1 MKRLSTYCLVFMIS
15 VLGIACKNKEEKK
28 EKPATILDNMK
39 DTLSRLK
46 QEKMADAYAPDV
58 SPMDMSYYPVDY
70 PILKMTK
77 GQLPPPKA
85 RLIYSRP
92 HLGGRHLFHE
102 LLKYGVPWRLGANEA
117 TELQFYSDATIQD
130 KKIKAG
136 RYVIYCI
143 PQADKWVIALNANID
158 SWGLVPDSTKD
169 IARFEIPIQTADQRV
184 EYFTMLFENKD
195 NAAQLMMAWDNVEA
209 RLPIHF

>member
-1 MKRLSTYCLVFMIS
+1 MKRLSSYWLLFTLS
-15 VLGIACKNKEEKK
+15 VLCYSCKSKDEKK
-28 EKPATILDNMK
+28 EAAATTQENIK

-46 QEKMADAYAPDV
+46 QEKMADSYAPDV
-58 SPMDMSYYPVDY
+58 SPMDMSYYPADY

-77 GQLPPPKA
+77 GQLPPPMA

-117 TELQFYSDATIQD
+117 TELQLYKDATIQD
-130 KKIKAG
+130 KKVKAG
-136 RYVIYCI
+136 RYVLYCI
-143 PQADKWVIALNANID
+143 PKSDKWAIILNSNID

-169 IARFEIPIQTADQRV
+169 IARFEIPIQTVDRHL

-195 NAAQLMMAWDNVEA
+195 SSAQLMMAWDNVEA